1 MSPYTMEQSLQQGK
15 LELKALFQ
23 YVDDN
28 AEDLDLYQI
37 ETGIKEHLN
46 KLGMAA
52 VRCYFAKKGTG
63 DVCDTLQLE
72 DGTVLKKQSQ
82 LCERTLFTS
91 FGKIKI
97 PRTCYQAK
105 GGPAIMPLDAQANLP
120 DRRYS
125 YLVQEYMDILS
136 IRDPFEQSSEV
147 LEKFLGVKIFS
158 NRFEAVSRASSMSF
172 DQFYDAKAL
181 PDPESEGS
189 IVVAGFDGIGVPLI
203 KSEAAKIVARQGKGQ
218 KRQKKKEAMV
228 GISYTVEPNIRTAKE
243 VATNLVYP
251 EQNCDRKKKDDKAR
265 AKNIRRLASLERP
278 KQEVF
283 HEIMNHSRNR
293 DPENKKPL
301 VVVMDGALGLWSI
314 LMTFL
319 SAIAFTGILDIIHV
333 TQYLWKVA
341 NALYGEK
348 SSLGK
353 KWVYDN
359 LLMILEGRVCDVI
372 DKLRR
377 LLETQKLKKSQRDAL
392 NECIGYFNNH
402 LAWMKYDEYL
412 QAGYPIGSGV
422 VESSCGHTVKDRME
436 GTGRRWSTE
445 GAEAILLL
453 RSVFTSKNWDEYW
466 QFHMELER
474 SFYYHDALAA
484 MGVSDDFNELG
495 MIEKN
500 TTIKARAA

>member
-1 MSPYTMEQSLQQGK
+1 M
-15 LELKALFQ
+15 
-23 YVDDN
+23 
-28 AEDLDLYQI
+28 
-37 ETGIKEHLN
+37 
-46 KLGMAA
+46 
-52 VRCYFAKKGTG
+52 
-63 DVCDTLQLE
+63 
-72 DGTVLKKQSQ
+72 
-82 LCERTLFTS
+82 
-91 FGKIKI
+91 
-97 PRTCYQAK
+97 
-105 GGPAIMPLDAQANLP
+105 
-120 DRRYS
+120 
-125 YLVQEYMDILS
+125 
-136 IRDPFEQSSEV
+136 
-147 LEKFLGVKIFS
+147 
-158 NRFEAVSRASSMSF
+158 
-172 DQFYDAKAL
+172 
-181 PDPESEGS
+181 
-189 IVVAGFDGIGVPLI
+189 
-203 KSEAAKIVARQGKGQ
+203 
-218 KRQKKKEAMV
+218 
-228 GISYTVEPNIRTAKE
+228 
-243 VATNLVYP
+243 
-251 EQNCDRKKKDDKAR
+251 
-265 AKNIRRLASLERP
+265 
-278 KQEVF
+278 
-283 HEIMNHSRNR
+283 
-293 DPENKKPL
+293 
-301 VVVMDGALGLWSI
+301 
-314 LMTFL
+314 
-319 SAIAFTGILDIIHV
+319 
-333 TQYLWKVA
+333 
-341 NALYGEK
+341 
-348 SSLGK
+348 GK